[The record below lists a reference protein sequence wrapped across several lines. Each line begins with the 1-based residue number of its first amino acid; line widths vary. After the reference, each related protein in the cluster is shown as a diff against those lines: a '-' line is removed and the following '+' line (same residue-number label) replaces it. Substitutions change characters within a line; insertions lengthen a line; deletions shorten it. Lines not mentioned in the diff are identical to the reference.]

1 MIDWKNKKLD
11 NWCQSGEG
19 GKNRWISEDERKFK
33 KFEAEDSSY
42 GIGST
47 SME

>member
-1 MIDWKNKKLD
+1 MLKPMVLRIKSVDFHD
-11 NWCQSGEG
+11 VYV
-19 GKNRWISEDERKFK
+19 KNRWISEDEKKFK
-33 KFEAEDSSY
+33 KFEDEDSSY